1 MLRGRRFLR
10 QYPLPART
18 RYRPGSNVKQQPR
31 AAASRQ
37 MHFRDLAAWFARAVH
52 FVLPSRN
59 FRGRREDRVHA
70 APAVLCAISGG
81 DAHTSIQVRRK
92 HPGLPC
98 ATALRFI
105 SCSPR
110 SGRARCHRHRARR
123 EPLRNLTPASG
134 RQDHTTSPYAS
145 GVYVCHAIRVHRIPP
160 RVRDVRERPSSGGE
174 TAGVMQL
181 ICPTR

>member
-110 SGRARCHRHRARR
+110 SGRARCHRRR
-123 EPLRNLTPASG
+123 RNCCRRLDASIGASG
-134 RQDHTTSPYAS
+134 PHDFAVRL
-145 GVYVCHAIRVHRIPP
+145 R
-160 RVRDVRERPSSGGE
+160 RVRLSRHPRPSHPAARS
-174 TAGVMQL
+174 
-181 ICPTR
+181 